1 VVEPGVGSV
10 LVPLIVPMQDYLAST
25 YFIDHQ
31 SEAVQDYVRRVVGLV
46 DDPRAKAVR
55 LFNAVRDDLWY
66 DPYSV
71 NLDRDAYRASV
82 ILGGRTAYC
91 VPKAIVLAAAGRAVG
106 LPTRLGYA
114 DVRNHLATPRLL
126 EELGTDV
133 FAFHG
138 FTEIFLEDRWVK
150 VTPTFNTR
158 LCERFGVMPL
168 EFDGVSDALFQPFD
182 KTGRRHME
190 YIRDRGTFADFP
202 FEEMLRVY
210 SEIYPS
216 FGERGLEAEE
226 DGQHSV
232 HL

>member
-1 VVEPGVGSV
+1 MKE
-10 LVPLIVPMQDYLAST
+10 YLAST
-25 YFIDHQ
+25 YFIDHE
-31 SEAVQDYVRRVVGLV
+31 SDAVQEFAGRVVGAV
-46 DDPRAKAVR
+46 EDPRHKAIR
-55 LFNAVRDDLWY
+55 LFNAVRDGLWY

-106 LPTRLGYA
+106 LPTRLGFA

-126 EELGTDV
+126 EQLGTDV

-150 VTPTFNTR
+150 VTPTFNSK
-158 LCERFGVMPL
+158 LCERFGVLPL
-168 EFDGVSDALFQPFD
+168 EFDGVSDTLFQPFD
-182 KTGRRHME
+182 ASGKRHME
-190 YIRDRGTFADFP
+190 YIRERGTFADFP

-210 SEIYPS
+210 AEVYPS
-216 FGERGLEAEE
+216 FGVRGLESEEKGLFE
-226 DGQHSV
+226 DGERLSG
-232 HL
+232 

>member
-1 VVEPGVGSV
+1 MNE
-10 LVPLIVPMQDYLAST
+10 YLAST
-25 YFIDHQ
+25 YFIDYE
-31 SEAVQDYVRRVVGLV
+31 SDAVQDFVGRVVGAIN
-46 DDPRAKAVR
+46 DPLAKAIR
-55 LFNAVRDDLWY
+55 LFNAVRDGLWY
-66 DPYSV
+66 DPYNV
-71 NLDRDAYRASV
+71 KLNREAYRASV
-82 ILGGRTAYC
+82 ILKGETAYC

-126 EELGTDV
+126 EHLGTDV

-138 FTEIFLEDRWVK
+138 YTEIFLEDRWVK

-158 LCERFGVMPL
+158 LCERFGVLPL

-182 KTGRRHME
+182 TTGRRHME

-210 SEIYPS
+210 AEVYPS
-216 FGERGLEAEE
+216 FAVERLEPEE
-226 DGQHSV
+226 DSLFGTP
-232 HL
+232 

>member
-10 LVPLIVPMQDYLAST
+10 LVALMTPMQNYLVST
-25 YFIDHQ
+25 YFIDHE
-31 SEAVQDYVRRVVGLV
+31 SEAVQDFVGRIV
-46 DDPRAKAVR
+46 GSIDEPRTKAVR

-66 DPYSV
+66 DPYNV
-71 NLDRDAYRASV
+71 NLKRDAYRASV
-82 ILGGRTAYC
+82 ILQGTTAYC

-126 EELGTDV
+126 EQLGTDV

-150 VTPTFNTR
+150 VTPTFNSR
-158 LCERFGVMPL
+158 LCERFGVLPL
-168 EFDGVSDALFQPFD
+168 EFDGTSDALFQPFD
-182 KTGRRHME
+182 ATGRRHME
-190 YIRDRGTFADFP
+190 YIRDRGSFADFP

-210 SEIYPS
+210 AEIYPS
-216 FGERGLEAEE
+216 LGVERLEPEEGSPFGTP
-226 DGQHSV
+226 
-232 HL
+232 

>member
-1 VVEPGVGSV
+1 
-10 LVPLIVPMQDYLAST
+10 
-25 YFIDHQ
+25 
-31 SEAVQDYVRRVVGLV
+31 
-46 DDPRAKAVR
+46 
-55 LFNAVRDDLWY
+55 
-66 DPYSV
+66 
-71 NLDRDAYRASV
+71 
-82 ILGGRTAYC
+82 C

-126 EELGTDV
+126 EQLGTDV

-150 VTPTFNTR
+150 VTPTFNSK
-158 LCERFGVMPL
+158 LCERFGVLPL

-182 KTGRRHME
+182 TAGRRHME

-210 SEIYPS
+210 AEVYPS
-216 FGERGLEAEE
+216 FGERGLEAPPLIASGLRNSNSHTIHAYHLRKWGSVSVGFPDGE
-226 DGQHSV
+226 D
-232 HL
+232 LI